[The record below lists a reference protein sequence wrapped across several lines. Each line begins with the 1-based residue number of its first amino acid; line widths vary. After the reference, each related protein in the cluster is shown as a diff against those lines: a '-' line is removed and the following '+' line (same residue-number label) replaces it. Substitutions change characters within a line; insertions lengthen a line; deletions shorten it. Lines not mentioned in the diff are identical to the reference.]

1 MITGDRP
8 VWKEN
13 ELLLLKCLVEQNN
26 MKIAII
32 NNQRKIINSR
42 RIMMIVEVARL
53 LGNIQQINMK
63 TIGIKI
69 MIIEEFIRRII
80 DKIPTKYMKI
90 ILRIEIGGKPISQI
104 NVNQVSIEIFKA
116 GKQKRILE
124 KAAIIMT
131 EPEDLLEGKP
141 NIF

>member
-1 MITGDRP
+1 MITGDRS
-8 VWKEN
+8 VWKEK